1 MSTASDAT
9 AVLSPRKQKT
19 HRGKD
24 QGEERRRKSSKKKS
38 RSIRWKHLT
47 DDVLSVVFSYLTIQ
61 DLSVTRVNHQFR
73 SLYYQNVQRVDFLS
87 RFSPRQCS
95 QWEDGDLK
103 ESILRFSSL
112 KYLSLDSC
120 AKLTNETLQLLC
132 ERFQGTLEALLL
144 GSCSLISER
153 GLAQVASLPSL
164 RSLSISGCSGL
175 TAVGI
180 ERVLDTLPLL
190 QRLDVSF
197 LPQVTDRAL
206 IAVECMTN
214 LLSLDLGCT
223 RVTGAI
229 LELVPLTLREL
240 RLSGCPLNLRTEILF
255 NHGQGTWLIWAVNFL
270 KGISPQVA
278 SNSTGTT
285 TNELFMCFK
294 RGTFW
299 LLSTFSGDGKM
310 ALLKTY
316 KNLIRKGPDQI

>member
-1 MSTASDAT
+1 MDLDERALASMDEPSGVASVPSQSGEGEALEGTKKKKKRTHASSSSKSSSRKKKGADGSEESAMSTASDAT

-87 RFSPRQCS
+87 RFSARRCS
-95 QWEDGDLK
+95 QWADGDLR
-103 ESILRFSSL
+103 ESVLRFSSL
-112 KYLSLDSC
+112 RYLSLDSC

-255 NHGQGTWLIWAVNFL
+255 NHGQGT
-270 KGISPQVA
+270 SP
-278 SNSTGTT
+278 G
-285 TNELFMCFK
+285 
-294 RGTFW
+294 
-299 LLSTFSGDGKM
+299 
-310 ALLKTY
+310 
-316 KNLIRKGPDQI
+316 